1 MARVVRCPAGE
12 AVMTNDEAD
21 VTRPQKR
28 GRPRRLTLDQV
39 IEAALAVGLERLTMA
54 AVADHLGVGKAVLY
68 GYVKGRDE
76 LLQLAR
82 AQKVRRH
89 SFPADH
95 GQPWAQ
101 WVLEYARALFEVL
114 TANGQ
119 LLETWL
125 DGGQSSLLEIDA
137 AENWL
142 RTLTRQGFSGEA
154 ALQLRRAVSHI
165 VIGAAASAK
174 RDRSLMMDGRQRGAS
189 ARQAISSRPVDET
202 RMLRQHV
209 DLFAQEVSEDNWEFA
224 LYIFLKGVAAAPDTL
239 ELNGALSRDL
249 FAEHG
254 LPG

>member
-1 MARVVRCPAGE
+1 
-12 AVMTNDEAD
+12 MTNDTASIA
-21 VTRPQKR
+21 RPQKR

-82 AQKVRRH
+82 AQTARRH
-89 SFPADH
+89 SFPTDT

-137 AENWL
+137 AEDWL
-142 RTLTRQGFSGEA
+142 RTLTRRGFSGEA
-154 ALQLRRAVSHI
+154 ALQLRRAMSHI

-174 RDRSLMMDGRQRGAS
+174 RDHSMLMDGRQRGDS
-189 ARQAISSRPVDET
+189 ARRAIFARPIDET
-202 RMLRQHV
+202 SMLRQHV
-209 DLFAQEVSEDNWEFA
+209 DLFAQGVSKDNWEFA
-224 LYIFLKGVAAAPDTL
+224 LFILLQGVAAAADTL

-249 FAEHG
+249 FAEYG
-254 LPG
+254 FPE